1 MVCHAFKHLVVEVP
15 HRCPVLFSQN
25 ICISYSEE
33 IVRRYT
39 YAEHSGIVWFQC
51 SLKQMEIV
59 GINLYLI
66 ASDRIFPASQVTVD
80 DFPVKVTALDEPHIH
95 RCTACIDALMG
106 EVEKLCLKV
115 PSIGQV
121 CLHYDSCLVVCKLRL

>member
-1 MVCHAFKHLVVEVP
+1 
-15 HRCPVLFSQN
+15 
-25 ICISYSEE
+25 
-33 IVRRYT
+33 
-39 YAEHSGIVWFQC
+39 
-51 SLKQMEIV
+51 MEIV